1 MFRWGEE
8 SLNFSLTGYMVNG
21 YRVKNP
27 RGIFLMKFS
36 RVEKRE
42 KRGREREREKTFN
55 YDLEY
60 SLF

>member
-27 RGIFLMKFS
+27 REIFPMKFS

-42 KRGREREREKTFN
+42 KRGREREKTFN